1 MSIDLTDPIFND
13 EAAAW
18 AHFEAIRWP
27 DGPVCPHCGII
38 NAADSVIGKT
48 ARPGLYRCHE
58 CVKQF
63 TATVGTV
70 YERSH
75 IPMHKWLLATHLLCA
90 SKKGISALQLFR
102 MLGFGS
108 YRTAWFMAMRIREAM
123 TEAEPNKSGGPLG
136 GKDKVVEADETVVG
150 GRAKNRAF
158 REPAP
163 KKAVLTLVERGGRAR
178 SFHVANIDAKK
189 LRPAVMKNVSRKST
203 LNTDEA
209 SYYVKMGREFAGHHA
224 VDHSRS
230 EYAYK
235 LDGRT
240 VSINNAENYFSI
252 FKRGITGVYHSISE
266 AHMSRYLAEFD
277 FRYSNRS
284 KLGVEDTERATK
296 AIKGVEG
303 KRLTY
308 DQPRQPAA
316 S

>member
-1 MSIDLTDPIFND
+1 MSINLTDPIFND

-27 DGPVCPHCGII
+27 HGPVCPHCGVIG
-38 NAADSVIGKT
+38 AADKINGAT
-48 ARPGLYRCHE
+48 ARFGLYRCHE

-75 IPMHKWLLATHLLCA
+75 IPMHKWLLATHLMCA
-90 SKKGISALQLFR
+90 GKKGISAHQLFR

-108 YRTAWFMAMRIREAM
+108 YRTAWFMAHRIREAM
-123 TEAEPNKSGGPLG
+123 ADFEPNKTGGPLG
-136 GKDKVVEADETVVG
+136 GTDKVVEADETVVG
-150 GRAKNRAF
+150 GKAKNRAY
-158 REPAP
+158 RDPAP
-163 KKAVLTLVERGGRAR
+163 KKMVATLVERGGRVR
-178 SFHVANIDAKK
+178 SKHVAAINSKT
-189 LRPAVMKNVSRKST
+189 LRPFVMKNVSRKST

-209 SYYVKMGREFAGHHA
+209 SYYVRMGREFAGHHA
-224 VDHSRS
+224 VDHSRG

-240 VSINNAENYFSI
+240 VTVNGPENYFSI
-252 FKRGITGVYHSISE
+252 FKRGVYGVYHSISE
-266 AHMSRYLAEFD
+266 THLHRYLAEFD
-277 FRYSNRS
+277 FRYNNRS

-308 DQPRQPAA
+308 QEPAH
-316 S
+316 

>member
-18 AHFEAIRWP
+18 THFEAIRWP
-27 DGPVCPHCGII
+27 DGPVCPHCGVI
-38 NAADSVIGKT
+38 NSAHPVVGET
-48 ARPGLYRCHE
+48 ARPGLYRCRE

-63 TATVGTV
+63 TATVGTL

-108 YRTAWFMAMRIREAM
+108 YRTAWFMAHRIREAM
-123 TEAEPNKSGGPLG
+123 NDPTPNKSGGPLG

-150 GRAKNRAF
+150 GKAKNRAF

-163 KKAVLTLVERGGRAR
+163 KKAVLTLVERDGRAR
-178 SFHVANIDAKK
+178 SFHIANIDAKN
-189 LRPAVMKNVSRKST
+189 LRPTVMKHTSRMST
-203 LNTDEA
+203 LMTDEA
-209 SYYVKMGREFAGHHA
+209 SYYVKMGREFADHKA

-240 VSINNAENYFSI
+240 VSTNNAENYFSI
-252 FKRGITGVYHSISE
+252 FKRGVIGTYHSISE

-284 KLGVEDTERATK
+284 KLGVEDTERAAK

-308 DQPRQPAA
+308 DQPRQSAA